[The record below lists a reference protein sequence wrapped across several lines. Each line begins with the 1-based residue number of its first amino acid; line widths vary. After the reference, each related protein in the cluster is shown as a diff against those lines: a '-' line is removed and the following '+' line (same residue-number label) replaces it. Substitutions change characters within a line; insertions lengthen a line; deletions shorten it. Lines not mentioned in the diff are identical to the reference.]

1 MKIAIFT
8 DTFYPDVNG
17 VARTF
22 KRFTDYLDMKQ
33 ISYKIFAPGSHTD
46 EYASSNI
53 HRFKSLSFFLYPECR
68 LSFPNLL
75 QMKTELQNF
84 SPELIHVATPFNI
97 GLCGS
102 YLAKKMKIP
111 LVGSYH
117 TDFGHY
123 LKYYDLQFLSNSL
136 WKYIKWFYKPCQK
149 LFVPS
154 TETLKQL
161 HQHGFTNLELWPRG
175 VDCQLFHPFYDK
187 KAVRQKYGL
196 SKKFLLTYAGRLA
209 PEKDV
214 DILLKVAGSMPEKIN
229 NQIDWLVVG
238 DGPLRE
244 DIQKKAPFNMRFTG
258 YLEGESLAE
267 VYSASDLF
275 VFPSPTETFGNVVL
289 EALASGTP
297 VIGANAGGVKNIIKP
312 GVMGDLCS
320 PGNIEQFSGS
330 IQQLLASDSKR
341 LQMGLE
347 GRKYA
352 LMQKWDKIFDRI
364 LWHYSSI
371 IKEQSEQKYA

>member
-22 KRFTDYLDMKQ
+22 KRFTDYLETQ
-33 ISYKIFAPGSHTD
+33 QVSYKIFAPDSQAD
-46 EYASSNI
+46 EYTSSNI

-68 LSFPNLL
+68 LAFPNLI
-75 QMKTELQNF
+75 QMKIELQNF
-84 SPELIHVATPFNI
+84 SPDLIHVATPFNI

-102 YLAKKMKIP
+102 HFAKKMRIP

-136 WKYIKWFYKPCQK
+136 WKYMKWFYKPCQK

-154 TETLKQL
+154 METLKQL
-161 HQHGFTNLELWPRG
+161 HHNGFTNLELWPRG
-175 VDCQLFHPFYDK
+175 VDCRLFHPFYDK

-214 DILLKVAGSMPEKIN
+214 DTLLKIAGSMPENIN

-238 DGPLRE
+238 DGPLRD
-244 DIQKKAPFNMRFTG
+244 DIQKKAPFNMGFTG
-258 YLEGESLAE
+258 YLDGKALAE

-297 VIGANAGGVKNIIKP
+297 VIGANAGGVKNLINP
-312 GVMGDLCS
+312 GVTGDLCS
-320 PGNIEQFSGS
+320 PGNIEQFSHS
-330 IQQLLASDSKR
+330 IQKILASESNR

-352 LMQKWDKIFDRI
+352 LMQKWDRIFDSI
-364 LWHYSSI
+364 LWHYSTL
-371 IKEQSEQKYA
+371 IKEQSKQKYA